1 MKSRPV
7 NGRVA
12 LFVPL
17 GWLAALLQACSRD
30 IHVAADL
37 GAGTLTQVADAEDA
51 FGVLRIL
58 FAWGVIA
65 GLVVFLLARFRERR
79 THTRRDSEEQKH
91 PREKYAFERTFFPLF
106 RRHQELVQGLRYTS
120 KLGIETIGQDGFEAM
135 REDFF
140 NIALPSDRWGEPSS
154 ERYEQFYLRCAQ
166 DELGAYFRNLYQLV
180 NYIDASQREDKRFY
194 VHLVRAQLSNSE
206 LYLLFYNGLSR
217 FGREKFLPLLRKYE
231 FFETLPV
238 SADVLQADAERY
250 GKSAF
255 GQSPEWAERFARRKG
270 LTVLLGERS

>member
-7 NGRVA
+7 NGTIA

-30 IHVAADL
+30 IHVVADL
-37 GAGTLTQVADAEDA
+37 GAGTLPQVADAEDT
-51 FGVLRIL
+51 FGVLHIL
-58 FAWGVIA
+58 FAWVVFA
-65 GLVVFLLARFRERR
+65 GLVVFLIARFRER
-79 THTRRDSEEQKH
+79 THTARDSEEQKH

-106 RRHQELVQGLRYTS
+106 RLRQEIVQGLRYQS
-120 KLGIETIGQDGFEAM
+120 KLGIDTIGQDSFEAI
-135 REDFF
+135 REDFV
-140 NIALPSDRWGEPSS
+140 NIALLSDGWGESSS
-154 ERYEQFYLRCAQ
+154 ERYEQFYLRCSQ

-180 NYIDASQREDKRFY
+180 NYIDASRRDDKRFY
-194 VHLVRAQLSNSE
+194 MHLVRAQLSNSE

-270 LTVLLGERS
+270 LTVLLGERN

>member
-7 NGRVA
+7 NGIIA

-37 GAGTLTQVADAEDA
+37 GAGTLPQVADAEDT
-51 FGVLRIL
+51 FGVLHIL
-58 FAWGVIA
+58 FAWVVFA
-65 GLVVFLLARFRERR
+65 GLVVFLIARFRER
-79 THTRRDSEEQKH
+79 THTARDSEEQKH
-91 PREKYAFERTFFPLF
+91 PQEKYAFERTFFPLF
-106 RRHQELVQGLRYTS
+106 RLRQEIVQGLRYKS
-120 KLGIETIGQDGFEAM
+120 KLGIDTIGQDSFEAI
-135 REDFF
+135 REDFV
-140 NIALPSDRWGEPSS
+140 NIALLSDRWGESSS

-180 NYIDASQREDKRFY
+180 NYIDASRRDDKRFY
-194 VHLVRAQLSNSE
+194 MHLVRAQLSNNE

-238 SADVLQADAERY
+238 SADVLQADADRY